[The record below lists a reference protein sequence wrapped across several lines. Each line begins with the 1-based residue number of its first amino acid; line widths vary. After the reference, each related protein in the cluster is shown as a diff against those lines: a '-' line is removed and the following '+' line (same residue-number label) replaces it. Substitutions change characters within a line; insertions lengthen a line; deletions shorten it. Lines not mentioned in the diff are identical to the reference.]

1 VRKGVA
7 VKILQIIYESLGSP
21 FGFGGA
27 GIRAYEIYKRLRER
41 HEITLLCMK
50 YPGAR
55 DGEIEGLKHIFAG
68 VESKSLVRSVLSFT
82 IKAAGFVRRHG
93 KDFDV
98 IVENF
103 LPATPFF
110 AKYLTSTPVI
120 LQIQDFWGK
129 HTFGRYPF
137 RVALPMFL
145 VEKSY
150 PRLYKQHL
158 FVSPVT
164 REKYNLRGDAVII
177 PNGIDGALLQFHEKA
192 DKENKSILF
201 LSSIDFY
208 KKGLDLLLDA
218 FLQLSPRYDDLD
230 LLIAGIGRDYDAVKH
245 KVNDLPV
252 TVRRHIKLLGWIS
265 GTDKTKV
272 LSSSLFVVLPSR
284 HESQPISVLEAAAC
298 GTPVIVSDI
307 DELKFVEE
315 NKFGISFP
323 SGSVKALRDAI
334 ELLIENHEMRH
345 GMGKSG
351 RTYAEGFLWDTVAL
365 EFEKRLRVS

>member
-1 VRKGVA
+1 MGN
-7 VKILQIIYESLGSP
+7 P

-27 GIRAYEIYKRLRER
+27 GMRAYEIYKRLRER

-82 IKAAGFVRRHG
+82 IKASGFVRRHG

-120 LQIQDFWGK
+120 LQIQDFWGS
-129 HTFGRYPF
+129 HTFGRYPLGY
-137 RVALPMFL
+137 ALPMFL
-145 VEKSY
+145 VEKFY
-150 PRLYKQHL
+150 PRLYNQQL

-164 REKYNLRGDAVII
+164 KEKCNPGGDAVII
-177 PNGIDGALLQFHEKA
+177 PNGIDGALLQSDEKV
-192 DKENKSILF
+192 DKRDRSILF

-218 FLQLSPRYDDLD
+218 FLKLSPRYHDLD
-230 LLIAGIGRDYDAVKH
+230 LLIAGMGRDYEAFQY
-245 KVNDLPV
+245 KVNALPANI
-252 TVRRHIKLLGWIS
+252 RMHIKLLGWVS
-265 GTDKTKV
+265 GQEKRRV

-315 NKFGISFP
+315 NKFGICFP
-323 SGSVKALRDAI
+323 SGSVKALQDAI
-334 ELLIENHEMRH
+334 ELLIDNNEMRH
-345 GMGKSG
+345 AMAKSG
-351 RTYAEGFLWDTVAL
+351 RSYATGFLWDTVAL
-365 EFEKRLRVS
+365 EFENRLRIS